1 MDLYFKETGAS
12 NHETI
17 IFLHGGGIS
26 SWMWDKQLEAL
37 KDYHCLVPDLPEHG
51 RSIEM
56 KPFTMKGSAKMII
69 DLIKERSLNGKAHV
83 IGLSLGAQITVQIL
97 TMAPKVVDHAL
108 ISGALTREIYGPKTL
123 KMLNVLFKAYIPFKD
138 IDFLIKLNMKSNG
151 IPLEYFDEFKK
162 DTKTLTLSSLRN
174 VIKENMSF
182 RIQDELC
189 KAKNPVL
196 ITVGEK
202 EQKIAYKS
210 AIDLN
215 KCLPNSKAYKVTNLG
230 HSWPLE
236 SSKLFSD
243 VLRAWI
249 NDKPLPK
256 ALSKL

>member
-1 MDLYFKETGAS
+1 MDLYFKETG
-12 NHETI
+12 NLDNETI

-26 SWMWDKQLEAL
+26 GWMWDKQLEAL
-37 KDYHCLVPDLPEHG
+37 KDYHCLVPDLSEHG

-69 DLIKERSLNGKAHV
+69 DLIKERSHNGKAHV
-83 IGLSLGAQITVQIL
+83 IGLSLGAQLTVQIL
-97 TMAPKVVDHAL
+97 TMSPKVVDHAL
-108 ISGALTREIYGPKTL
+108 ISGTLAREIYGPKTL

-151 IPLEYFDEFKK
+151 IPMEYFDEFKK

-174 VIKENMSF
+174 VINENMSF
-182 RIQDELC
+182 RIQYGLC
-189 KAKNPVL
+189 NAKNPVL

-202 EQKIAYKS
+202 EQEISYKS

-236 SSKLFSD
+236 SPKLFKD

-256 ALSKL
+256 ALSSL